1 MKKTVT
7 LFSLLTFILVKTE
20 FTNAQCSS
28 ATAFEN
34 IDINDVRAR
43 INLVDMWWDLNS
55 SAKYEVP
62 KNGGVHSLFA
72 GALWIGGLDDM
83 GALHVAAQ
91 TYRQNGNDF
100 YPGPLDNNCETTN
113 QTCSDFDY
121 IWKINKST
129 IDSFIQLFNG
139 HNPGDGFQVSNS
151 QIPQII
157 LNWPSKNNP
166 NSTIVGNRNLAPFF
180 DYDSN
185 GDYDPTHGDYPIVK
199 GDQALW
205 MVFNDKGNTHTETGG
220 NTFGIEIHLM
230 VYAFQSAD
238 VLNTTTFYEY
248 TIINKCQ
255 VNYNKVYLGIWTD
268 PDLGCY
274 VDDYIG
280 CDSTRDMGI
289 LYNADTLDQNC
300 PVGYGVN
307 PPMLAIKVLEVSADS
322 FSAPHK
328 MTNFMY
334 YNNDFTVN
342 GNPENESHYYNYL
355 QSKWKDASHLTRGG
369 NGFGGTIETNFA
381 FPSNPSDTAGW
392 SECSLNNFGSD
403 KRMII
408 SSGPMDL
415 NAGSMLRTT
424 YAAIWTRPDLE
435 YPCPS
440 FDSINFQ
447 ATYVQA
453 IFDNYIL
460 NSTFNNSFSTEKI
473 KLYPNPATNNLIV
486 EGKFSSQLNFS
497 LLNVLGQEI
506 KTPFAKT
513 DSNIKLNVSA
523 LVPGFYSIV
532 IHDGNKLFTG
542 KFIKE

>member
-1 MKKTVT
+1 MKKTVI
-7 LFSLLTFILVKTE
+7 LFSLLTITLVKTE
-20 FTNAQCSS
+20 FTKAQCSS

-34 IDINDVRAR
+34 IDINNVRAR

-62 KNGGVHSLFA
+62 KNGGVHALFA
-72 GALWIGGLDDM
+72 GALWIGGLDDQ
-83 GALHVAAQ
+83 GAIHVAAQ

-100 YPGPLDNNCETTN
+100 YPGPLDNNCEITN

-129 IDSFIQLFNG
+129 IDSFKNLFTTVG
-139 HNPGDGFQVSNS
+139 QTVSTS
-151 QIPQII
+151 QIPASI
-157 LNWPSKNNP
+157 LYWPAESNP
-166 NSTIVGNRNLAPFF
+166 NNTFPEHDLAPFF
-180 DYDSN
+180 DYD
-185 GDYDPTHGDYPIVK
+185 GDAIYDPTHGDYPVIK

-220 NTFGIEIHLM
+220 NPFGIEVHLM

-248 TIINKCQ
+248 TIFNKCQ
-255 VNYNKVYLGIWTD
+255 INYNKVYLGIWTD

-300 PVGYGVN
+300 PLGYGVN
-307 PPMLAIKVLEVSADS
+307 PPMLAIKVLEVTADS
-322 FSAPHK
+322 LIALHK
-328 MTNFMY
+328 MSNFMY

-342 GNPENESHYYNYL
+342 GNPENSVQYYYYL
-355 QSKWKDASHLTRGG
+355 QSKWKDASHLTVGG
-369 NGFGGTIETNFA
+369 IGIGGMDETNFA
-381 FPSNPSDTAGW
+381 FPSNPSDSVGW
-392 SECSLNNFGSD
+392 SECALNNFGSD

-424 YAAIWTRPDLE
+424 YAAIWTRPNLE

-453 IFDNYIL
+453 IFDNYII
-460 NSTFNNSFSTEKI
+460 NSGTKNVFSNEEI
-473 KLYPNPATNNLIV
+473 KFFPNPTTNDLIV
-486 EGKFSSQLNFS
+486 EGKFSSQLKFS

-506 KTPFAKT
+506 KTPFTKT
-513 DSNIKLNVSA
+513 ESNIKLNVSA
-523 LVPGFYSIV
+523 LSPGFYSIV